1 MNNYASVEYN
11 VLDDRLKLYIR
22 ELNTY
27 KKMNRDT
34 TDLKKKYNITSDD
47 INKIKKYI
55 FDRKYISSV
64 ELGNNKSNNSSY
76 YNIPDNNDNYD
87 RNKNITNK
95 KNKNNEM
102 LYKNFNNNLSNQY
115 NNNDSVFTNP
125 LFFNNYNNLNNIE
138 TYNYKFPLYPASHE
152 LDSHYKKHNHGT
164 ENIINSMNIYNKYY
178 DENLEKIMNTNH
190 LVNNSILS
198 PKNIDVENDFK
209 KGLPSRSY
217 INDKRNKD
225 YDNPIEHYFSY
236 IDNDIQDPDHVVMEY
251 PKSTRMSNKQ
261 HTDRYNL

>member
-1 MNNYASVEYN
+1 M
-11 VLDDRLKLYIR
+11 
-22 ELNTY
+22 
-27 KKMNRDT
+27 
-34 TDLKKKYNITSDD
+34 
-47 INKIKKYI
+47 
-55 FDRKYISSV
+55 
-64 ELGNNKSNNSSY
+64 
-76 YNIPDNNDNYD
+76 
-87 RNKNITNK
+87 
-95 KNKNNEM
+95 
-102 LYKNFNNNLSNQY
+102 SNQY

-125 LFFNNYNNLNNIE
+125 LFFDNYNLNNIE
-138 TYNYKFPLYPASHE
+138 TYNYKFPLYPASHQ
-152 LDSHYKKHNHGT
+152 LNSHYKKHNSGT

-190 LVNNSILS
+190 LVNNSMLS

-251 PKSTRMSNKQ
+251 PKPTRMSNKQ